1 MDIFPSNDVHLAEK
15 MNKKKLIDFQRKRK
29 WSGTFEM
36 RNCNSGCFQTKKKK
50 NKHIAMLFMLDF
62 VLVSTIELP

>member
-1 MDIFPSNDVHLAEK
+1 MDIFPLNDVHLAEK

-36 RNCNSGCFQTKKKK
+36 KNCNSG
-50 NKHIAMLFMLDF
+50 
-62 VLVSTIELP
+62 